1 KSKEYNIEVVRDLLK
16 VLQVVRSTKKVG
28 NLWCTPCGYVC
39 PPPPGLTGDRIYSA
53 VPAFRTTKR
62 WLSGAYLFKR
72 VRATSPT
79 CLQYLTEEDT
89 AEHTLLECP
98 YWSAFRAPLATQL
111 GHSPS
116 AVDIGDIMCGPPFDQ
131 LPADPD
137 EKWEILR
144 NAEDTFRL
152 FYRMVEGILSTKE
165 EEERA
170 RQSAEPDT
178 E

>member
-1 KSKEYNIEVVRDLLK
+1 MGINQQG
-16 VLQVVRSTKKVG
+16 VLDKTMHSFSRTLAGKNGPVSVSDV
-28 NLWCTPCGYVC
+28 PHV
-39 PPPPGLTGDRIYSA
+39 TGTIGTRL
-53 VPAFRTTKR
+53 
-62 WLSGAYLFKR
+62 LSGIT
-72 VRATSPT
+72 VQTSQGHQPN
-79 CLQYLTEEDT
+79 CLQCLTEEDT

-98 YWSAFRAPLATQL
+98 YWSAFWSPLATQL

-116 AVDIGDIMCGPPFDQ
+116 AVDIGDIVCGPLSDQ
-131 LPADPD
+131 LPVDPD
-137 EKWEILR
+137 EKWAILR

-152 FYRMVEGILSTKE
+152 FYRMVDGILSTKV